1 MIVDEGEGRRGWVLL
16 RQSLH
21 DPLLVVNME
30 SELKGGRQVAAERT
44 LKFFETVCKGMPFD
58 LANMQA
64 ADQKNV

>member
-30 SELKGGRQVAAERT
+30 SELQGGRQVAAERV
-44 LKFFETVCKGMPFD
+44 LKFFETACQGMPLD

-64 ADQKNV
+64 AAAKNV